1 MKPRGLLAAFGLR
14 SFSPSLSV
22 VLALCTAPSSL
33 SIDRFATYRSIDSP
47 LIRMQTRLNPPPLQ
61 PCDFVG
67 PRLRRSSLGDRWLEQ
82 TGLRQEQHEQYILKL
97 RGMRMANEWGRE
109 EEGRTKVLAPVHTP
123 PKPDSARRCQALW
136 LAWAEAEAD
145 TDTDTNSEAEADTD
159 TGPLPSNRTPEASP
173 NLSLFLS

>member
-1 MKPRGLLAAFGLR
+1 MQPRGYQKTVSARFPLPVRDRGPGALHRSVFSVHRSLLCPILR
-14 SFSPSLSV
+14 
-22 VLALCTAPSSL
+22 C
-33 SIDRFATYRSIDSP
+33 
-47 LIRMQTRLNPPPLQ
+47 MHTRLNPPPLQ

-97 RGMRMANEWGRE
+97 RGKRMANEWGRE

-145 TDTDTNSEAEADTD
+145 TDTDTDSEAEADTD

>member
-1 MKPRGLLAAFGLR
+1 MH
-14 SFSPSLSV
+14 
-22 VLALCTAPSSL
+22 
-33 SIDRFATYRSIDSP
+33 
-47 LIRMQTRLNPPPLQ
+47 TRLNPPPLQ

-97 RGMRMANEWGRE
+97 RGKRMANEWGRE
-109 EEGRTKVLAPVHTP
+109 EEGRTKVLVPVHTP

-145 TDTDTNSEAEADTD
+145 TDTYTDSEAEADTD
-159 TGPLPSNRTPEASP
+159 TGPSLPSNPTPEASP

>member
-1 MKPRGLLAAFGLR
+1 MH
-14 SFSPSLSV
+14 
-22 VLALCTAPSSL
+22 
-33 SIDRFATYRSIDSP
+33 
-47 LIRMQTRLNPPPLQ
+47 TRLHPPPLQ

-97 RGMRMANEWGRE
+97 RGKRMANEWGRD

-145 TDTDTNSEAEADTD
+145 TDTDTDSEAEADTD

>member
-1 MKPRGLLAAFGLR
+1 MH
-14 SFSPSLSV
+14 
-22 VLALCTAPSSL
+22 
-33 SIDRFATYRSIDSP
+33 
-47 LIRMQTRLNPPPLQ
+47 TRLHPPPLQ

-97 RGMRMANEWGRE
+97 RRKRMANEWGRE

-145 TDTDTNSEAEADTD
+145 TDTDTNFEAEADTD
-159 TGPLPSNRTPEASP
+159 TGPSLPSNPTPEASP
-173 NLSLFLS
+173 NPSLFLS